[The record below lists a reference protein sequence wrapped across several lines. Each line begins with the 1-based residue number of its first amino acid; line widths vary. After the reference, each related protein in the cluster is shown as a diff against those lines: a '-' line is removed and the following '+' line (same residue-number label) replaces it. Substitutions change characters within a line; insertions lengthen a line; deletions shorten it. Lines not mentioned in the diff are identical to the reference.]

1 MNADAYQTLRQIIR
15 EELRALR
22 LPELAVVQEIHP
34 HADEGDDDNHA
45 CTVRLRDTGLVMARV
60 PVMVHRKGAA
70 AIPDVGDLVL
80 VQFLGGEANAP
91 VIVGSLYND
100 EDRPPVNAAGDAVL
114 RLPVN
119 AGECEGVEL
128 RVSSADAA
136 TALLALGPSLK
147 IALKDDDPVVVIE
160 VGGGKATL
168 KIESDGTVTLTS
180 DKAVAIEGG
189 EVSVKG
195 SAVTIEAQGGLKLKG
210 ATIDLN

>member
-1 MNADAYQTLRQIIR
+1 
-15 EELRALR
+15 
-22 LPELAVVQEIHP
+22 
-34 HADEGDDDNHA
+34 
-45 CTVRLRDTGLVMARV
+45 
-60 PVMVHRKGAA
+60 MVHRKGAA